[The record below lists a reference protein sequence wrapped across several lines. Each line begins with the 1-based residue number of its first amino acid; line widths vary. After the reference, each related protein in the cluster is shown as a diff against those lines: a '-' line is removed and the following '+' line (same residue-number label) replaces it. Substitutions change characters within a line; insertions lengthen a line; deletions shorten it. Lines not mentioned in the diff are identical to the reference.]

1 MASYTIVEMLSEPVR
16 MSLTQHASPRAEPV
30 VSEAFTGN
38 IRFDG
43 VTFAY
48 NEEDGDVLRSVDFTI
63 PNKTTTA
70 LVGPSGSGKSTAAH
84 LLAGFYPL
92 ERGHI
97 RVGELTLNGDTVS
110 EIQDQISAV
119 WQDCRL
125 FYGTVREN
133 ILVGKPGASQEEVE
147 EAAKEAS
154 IHDFILSLPE
164 GYATLLGERGLR
176 FSGGERQRI
185 ALARAFLRNSSVL
198 ILDEA
203 TSSLDRR
210 NEREIQR
217 SLQKLS
223 KGKTCLV
230 IAHRLATIQSADN
243 IILLDRGRIA
253 DMGTHEQLI
262 ASSAAYRALMGS
274 QLVKGAANEA

>member
-1 MASYTIVEMLSEPVR
+1 

-92 ERGHI
+92 DKGHI

-133 ILVGKPGASQEEVE
+133 IMVGKPDASQEEVE

-185 ALARAFLRNSSVL
+185 ALARAFLRNSPVL